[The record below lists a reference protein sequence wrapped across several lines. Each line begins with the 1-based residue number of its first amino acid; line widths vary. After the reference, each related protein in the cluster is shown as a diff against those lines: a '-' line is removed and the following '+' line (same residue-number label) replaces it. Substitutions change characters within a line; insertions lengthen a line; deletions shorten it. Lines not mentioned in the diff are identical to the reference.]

1 MQLPTPSPIV
11 SELNRIS
18 GEVVDA
24 AVAIHSELGPGL
36 LESVYEVTLA
46 HELRQRGFRIDR
58 QVPVPIEYRGIRFDE
73 GYRLDIVVNDLVIV
87 EVKSIEG
94 VSPVHKKQLLTYLR
108 LTRRP
113 LGLLLNFNV
122 NLMKEGISRV
132 ANGIEDKQ

>member
-1 MQLPTPSPIV
+1 MELPTTTPIV
-11 SELNRIS
+11 DQLNRIS

-24 AVAIHSELGPGL
+24 AIAIHSELGPGL

-46 HELRQRGFRIDR
+46 HELRRRGFCIDR
-58 QVPVPIEYRGIRFDE
+58 QVPVPIDYRGIRFDE

-87 EVKSIEG
+87 EVKSIED

-122 NLMKEGISRV
+122 NLMKEGISRI
-132 ANGIEDKQ
+132 ANGIEER

>member
-1 MQLPTPSPIV
+1 MRLPTETPAV

-18 GEVVDA
+18 GEIVDA

-46 HELRQRGFRIDR
+46 HVLRQRGFRIDR
-58 QVPVPIEYRGIRFDE
+58 QVPVPIEFHGIRFDE
-73 GYRLDIVVNDLVIV
+73 GYRLDVVVDDLIII
-87 EVKSIEG
+87 EIKSIEEI
-94 VSPVHKKQLLTYLR
+94 SPVHKKQLLTYLR

-132 ANGIEDKQ
+132 ANGIEDK